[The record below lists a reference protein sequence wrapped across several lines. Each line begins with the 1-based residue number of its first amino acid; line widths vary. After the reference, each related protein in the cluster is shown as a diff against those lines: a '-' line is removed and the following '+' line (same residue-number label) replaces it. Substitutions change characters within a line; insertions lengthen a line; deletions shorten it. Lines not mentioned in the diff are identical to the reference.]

1 MLLDLLRR
9 PRLPFAALTVVVFG
23 LLGYGLYLQHVV
35 GLVPCPMCIM
45 QRYAFVVVGL
55 LGALAA
61 AHGSRGTGRKVWGAL
76 IGGVAVAGIG
86 VAARQSWIQRFPPE
100 IPECGP
106 GLEYLMESF
115 PLTELLPMIFQGEGE
130 CTAIDWS
137 FLGLSIA
144 NWSFVCFAAVIIFS
158 LCIIFGRTHQK

>member
-1 MLLDLLRR
+1 MLLALLNR
-9 PRLPFAALTVVVFG
+9 PRLPFLALALVVVG
-23 LLGYGLYLQHVV
+23 LLAFGLYLQHVV
-35 GLVPCPMCIM
+35 GLTPCPMCIM
-45 QRYAFVVVGL
+45 QRYAFVIVALIGF
-55 LGALAA
+55 LAA
-61 AHGSRGTGRKVWGAL
+61 AHGSTGTGRRLWGGL
-76 IGGVAVAGIG
+76 IAVVAIAGIG
-86 VAARQSWIQRFPPE
+86 VAARQSWIQRYPPE

-106 GLEYLMESF
+106 GLEYLLESF

-137 FLGLSIA
+137 LFGLSIA

>member
-1 MLLDLLRR
+1 MLLDLLHR
-9 PRLPFAALTVVVFG
+9 PRLPFVALALVVFG

-35 GLVPCPMCIM
+35 GLTPCPMCIM

-55 LGALAA
+55 LALIAA
-61 AHGSRGTGRKVWGAL
+61 AHGSRGTGRRVWGGL
-76 IGGVAVAGIG
+76 IGAMAIAGIG
-86 VAARQSWIQRFPPE
+86 VAARQSWIQRYPPE

-106 GLEYLMESF
+106 GIDYLLESF

-158 LCIIFGRTHQK
+158 LCIIFGRAHQK